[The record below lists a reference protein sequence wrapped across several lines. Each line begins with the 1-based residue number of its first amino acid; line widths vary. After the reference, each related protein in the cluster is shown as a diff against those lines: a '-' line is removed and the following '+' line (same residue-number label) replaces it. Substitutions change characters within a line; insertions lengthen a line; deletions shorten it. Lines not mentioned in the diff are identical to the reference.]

1 MNTMIE
7 YLDGVR
13 NGSKF
18 FYEYESKKSVMQRK
32 LNEFYSLI
40 DARAWVGKNFI
51 YNAAGIEDKV
61 YLTKSVRG
69 NEVKTQISY
78 LQLYN
83 VLVKYALTGKL
94 LNRPYNVTNKE
105 KLSLIKEAKWN
116 NY

>member
-1 MNTMIE
+1 MSTMIE

-13 NGSKF
+13 SGSRF

-40 DARAWVGKNFI
+40 DARAWVGKNVI

-61 YLTKSVRG
+61 YLTKSIRG
-69 NEVKTQISY
+69 NECKTQLSY

-94 LNRPYNVTNKE
+94 LKRPYNVTNKE
-105 KLSLIKEAKWN
+105 KLSLI
-116 NY
+116 